1 MRLGEMFL
9 RLQPGQKLRR
19 FAPSARIASD
29 RPLHARA
36 LHMYDVLAPVLVPA
50 AYLAR
55 VDLQHDTSRCDR
67 FACAARSVQQDQH
80 QRGFLHSEF
89 TARSFPV
96 RIRRA
101 M

>member
-1 MRLGEMFL
+1 VRLDEMFL
-9 RLQPGQKLRR
+9 RLQPGQELRR
-19 FAPSARIASD
+19 FAPSARVASD

-67 FACAARSVQQDQH
+67 SARAARSVQQDQH
-80 QRGFLHSEF
+80 QRGFFHGEF
-89 TARSFPV
+89 TAWSFLA
-96 RIRRA
+96 RIRRT